1 MDAKSF
7 EETIRQGRNKSIRTK
22 LVTDDDDGKGYITM
36 SEAQIPTP

>member
-22 LVTDDDDGKGYITM
+22 LVTDDDGKDYIAV